1 MITFRRGVGRDSR
14 RRHIAALEPAGWT
27 RGRLSPS
34 TASTPVISTV
44 YSAATTRSH
53 RKCGSASST
62 RVGATSVV
70 THSTSA
76 FTITTNRPMV
86 DSSSRPVNATIT
98 GRTNRFA
105 STRIAPAISQPIRPA
120 PLNRTIGTWSGPNGN
135 GWATWISP
143 RRKRTTA
150 TTAAPTTVSTMNR
163 RMVVRLLRGGCLPRR
178 RLRRSRLAGGRLA
191 SCRLAGRRLAGRRG
205 GSRAVGGLGC
215 GPVAGDRERLRD
227 RCLQLPGVVVERRA
241 GLRLLDAAQ
250 VDAPLGEVGARLGRD
265 LERLGRGAL
274 RRQLEDPRAVGVQ
287 PHLGDDL
294 ALARRRRPQ
303 LGDELALEQ
312 ERGAKRQQR
321 IELDAIGGVR
331 AEERTLA
338 LGEQAPDRGR
348 PTNGAADVAAAR
360 AALERGRAHEP
371 AGERVHL
378 DVEALVTP
386 ELGRQGRRVDRS

>member
-14 RRHIAALEPAGWT
+14 RRHIAAVEPAGWT

-53 RKCGSASST
+53 RKCGSAIST

-76 FTITTNRPMV
+76 
-86 DSSSRPVNATIT
+86 
-98 GRTNRFA
+98 
-105 STRIAPAISQPIRPA
+105 APAISQPIRPA
-120 PLNRTIGTWSGPNGN
+120 PLNRTIGTWSRPNGN

-178 RLRRSRLAGGRLA
+178 RLPRSRLAGCRLA
-191 SCRLAGRRLAGRRG
+191 SRRLAGCRLAGRRG

-215 GPVAGDRERLRD
+215 GPVAGDRKRLRD

-331 AEERTLA
+331 AEERTL
-338 LGEQAPDRGR
+338 
-348 PTNGAADVAAAR
+348 
-360 AALERGRAHEP
+360 
-371 AGERVHL
+371 
-378 DVEALVTP
+378 
-386 ELGRQGRRVDRS
+386 